1 VRRPAAPQEK
11 HALNRTTLHDILIKL
26 AKENCMNTR
35 LFRTKNHGQSIPII
49 ALILVVLF
57 AMVGLSVDVGNTY
70 AENRSAV
77 RATNAAALAGM
88 DKVIRGGDDSGVA
101 TVIQA
106 SFLSNG
112 ITAQLN
118 PTIALGPGQRRILAY
133 YLDSNGN
140 PLGRACTIG
149 NCGGVPSNVTYIQIK
164 TEGTVDTYF
173 ARVVGQL
180 TLPVK
185 AQAFAGQCSPVKGV
199 YPIAVNAADLDDNGF
214 KPTSEADAMYGMY
227 YDPNYQGALTGRRI
241 WAKSNFGDPGSFSF
255 MQWSSANN
263 AGSAKSLAD
272 MLTGDGNLD
281 LGFDEVVL
289 DPPIKDTTGHQ
300 NVTGWPDPN
309 SKEAAGY
316 PLLPHQLSDGDWIYG
331 NPGWS
336 AANDV
341 DAALDFHITNHT
353 VLNLPIVD
361 RSIGGG
367 SNTYMHFVRM
377 GAFIL
382 RDYSHQGGGNA
393 YFDLVYVGAASK
405 TACLN
410 TNVNQGLKG
419 LGISGQVYV
428 NPRWKQNL
436 PPNQPIAYNIV
447 LDVSGS
453 MSWDFNGYGTYDN
466 SNGSCSTCSVSN
478 SVHGDVQCEATT
490 NPNPLSLQY
499 TDRCLGG
506 QNSAW
511 KNQNE
516 RRIWVA
522 KNAIFNFINSMG
534 TNDMMRVIGFSAPET
549 GATATASAS
558 WVVASNQA
566 AKDALI
572 TTVKDMGAYN
582 GDPYKT
588 AGGTPGPQGL
598 NKAATMF
605 KASNGYVTKA
615 PNGADYKPVVIYFTD
630 GVANYFLDGT
640 ENTARDIC
648 LSMSEA
654 AALTTADP
662 CQIGTTASGKERPI
676 SAMITV
682 ANTMKADVKGLSIY
696 VIGLAQAPATGLP
709 RVANTPSMFFPATS
723 SGYVQTILNT
733 IQAQVTTGTCTPSGG
748 YSWLQKIDSAHTPAS
763 PPAPGGGVFGYAYV
777 YDVGGGVPKYT
788 LPIQHDAATG
798 NLSFAIPPPD
808 PNIPGS
814 TGVTPGT
821 YEMEAY
827 VDYKGNDGITR
838 QYDFFINPNSLNEAH
853 RVTFSVTS
861 ASTIGSSVP
870 LPPIFMDLQSTVSL
884 CP

>member
-1 VRRPAAPQEK
+1 
-11 HALNRTTLHDILIKL
+11 
-26 AKENCMNTR
+26 MNPR
-35 LFRTKNHGQSIPII
+35 LFRAKSHGQSIPII
-49 ALILVVLF
+49 ALIIVVLF

-77 RATNAAALAGM
+77 RGTNAAALAGM
-88 DKVIRGGDDSGVA
+88 DKVIKGGDDSGVA
-101 TVIQA
+101 AVIKA
-106 SFLSNG
+106 SFKSNG

-214 KPTSEADAMYGMY
+214 KPTSEADAMYGTY
-227 YDPNYQGALTGRRI
+227 YDPNYQTGLTGRRI

-263 AGSAKSLAD
+263 AGSAQSLAD
-272 MLTGDGNLD
+272 MMAGDGNLD

-336 AANDV
+336 AANAV

-361 RSIGGG
+361 RTIGGG

-428 NPRWKQNL
+428 NPRWTEAQA
-436 PPNQPIAYNIV
+436 PHQPIAYNIV

-453 MSWDFNGYGTYDN
+453 MSWDFNGYGTYDG
-466 SNGSCSTCSVSN
+466 SNGSCNTCSVSN
-478 SVHGDVQCEATT
+478 SIKGDVQCESPT
-490 NPNPLSLQY
+490 NPDPSHLNKY

-506 QNSAW
+506 ENSAW

-522 KNAIFNFINSMG
+522 KNAIYRFIDSMDS
-534 TNDMMRVIGFSAPET
+534 NDMMRVIGFS
-549 GATATASAS
+549 GAQPGNASAS
-558 WVVASNQA
+558 PAWVVASDQA
-566 AKDALI
+566 AKDALKA
-572 TTVKDMGAYN
+572 TVRCMGVYPAGAACGVN
-582 GDPYKT
+582 DPATYKT
-588 AGGTPGPQGL
+588 SGATPGPQAL
-598 NKAATMF
+598 DKASKMF

-615 PNGADYKPVVIYFTD
+615 PNGADYKPAVIYLTD

-640 ENTARDIC
+640 LNTARDIC
-648 LSMSEA
+648 SNISA
-654 AALTTADP
+654 AQAISTADP
-662 CQIGTTASGKERPI
+662 CQIGTTAGGKERPI
-676 SAMITV
+676 TSMITV
-682 ANTMKADVKGLSIY
+682 ANTMKANVNDLSIY
-696 VIGLAQAPATGLP
+696 VIGLAQVPQTGLP
-709 RVANTPSMFFPATS
+709 RVANDPTMFFPATTP
-723 SGYVQTILNT
+723 GYVDSILGV
-733 IQAQVTTGTCTPSGG
+733 IRGQLTGDTCTPSGG
-748 YSWLQKIDSAHTPAS
+748 YSWLQKIDAAHTPAS
-763 PPAPGGGVFGYAYV
+763 PPAPGNGVFGYAYI
-777 YDVGGGVPKYT
+777 YDVNGGIPKYT
-788 LPIQHDAATG
+788 LPIQHDPTTG
-798 NLSFAIPPPD
+798 NLSFVILPPD
-808 PNIPGS
+808 PSNAAS
-814 TGVTPGT
+814 TGITPGN

-827 VDYKGNDGITR
+827 VDYKGDDGVTR
-838 QYDFFINPNSLNEAH
+838 QYDFFIDPNNLSERH
-853 RVTFSVTS
+853 RTQFSVTS
-861 ASTIGSSVP
+861 ASTIGASVP
-870 LPPIFMDLQSTVSL
+870 LPPIFMDLQSTVSV